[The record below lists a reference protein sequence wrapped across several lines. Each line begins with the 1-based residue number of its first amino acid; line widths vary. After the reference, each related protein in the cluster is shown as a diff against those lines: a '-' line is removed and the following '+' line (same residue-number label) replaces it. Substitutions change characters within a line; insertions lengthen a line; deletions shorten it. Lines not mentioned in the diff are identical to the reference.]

1 MWYCPSRK
9 PWTAALPNLTLRWG
23 AGNLVKSG
31 GEERTVLRVIVAIEK
46 LEATLQYEGTDTPP
60 LALASVEDLS
70 VSLNVH
76 PSTLQLKGSLGNLR
90 AIDTTLPE
98 VMNP

>member
-1 MWYCPSRK
+1 M
-9 PWTAALPNLTLRWG
+9 
-23 AGNLVKSG
+23 
-31 GEERTVLRVIVAIEK
+31 RVIVAIEK
-46 LEATLQYEGTDTPP
+46 LEATLQYEGTDTAP

-90 AIDTTLPE
+90 AIDACLPE
-98 VMNP
+98 VSLALCTMHHIKYQVVGCSI